1 MTNRLEVESA
11 IKQLPES
18 EVRALANWLQDYL
31 DEMWDRQIEMDEPID
46 IEVVRT
52 EALRK
57 LGRNIVNFSKIE
69 GVLKYL
75 LSVTQIDGLSTST
88 RNRFVDNYERFRKHT
103 LGTLVGKLHDTVL
116 GDDSQSKPQ
125 LDSSEL
131 GMSLSFKVTYGD
143 SDFLNAQK
151 QALSDIVLERNKLIH
166 EYLAPLDTSSIE
178 DYYKLISLLDEQNP
192 RLLAH
197 LEELGWMLTSFIE
210 VLKDLQSFIKSP
222 DFYQFIHSSQSDA

>member
-151 QALSDIVLERNKLIH
+151 QALSDIVLERNKFIH

-210 VLKDLQSFIKSP
+210 GLKDLQSFIKSP

>member
-1 MTNRLEVESA
+1 
-11 IKQLPES
+11 
-18 EVRALANWLQDYL
+18 
-31 DEMWDRQIEMDEPID
+31 MDKPID

-69 GVLKYL
+69 GILKYL
-75 LSVTQIDGLSTST
+75 LSVSQIERLSTST
-88 RNRFVDNYERFRKHT
+88 RNQFVDSHERFRKRP
-103 LGTLVGKLHDTVL
+103 LGQLVKELHNTVL
-116 GDDSQSKPQ
+116 VDDSQSEAQ

-131 GMSLSFKVTYGD
+131 GMSLSFKVSYSD

-151 QALSDIVLERNKLIH
+151 QALLDIVAERNKLIH
-166 EYLAPLDTSSIE
+166 EDLALLDTSSIE
-178 DYYKLISLLDEQNP
+178 DYYKLISFLDEQNP

-210 VLKDLQSFIKSP
+210 GIKDLQEFIKSP
-222 DFYQFIHSSQSDA
+222 DFHQFIHSSQSDA

>member
-1 MTNRLEVESA
+1 
-11 IKQLPES
+11 
-18 EVRALANWLQDYL
+18 
-31 DEMWDRQIEMDEPID
+31 MDEPID

-69 GVLKYL
+69 GTLKYL
-75 LSVTQIDGLSTST
+75 LSVSQIDGLSTST
-88 RNRFVDNYERFRKHT
+88 RHRFVDNYERFRKHT
-103 LGTLVGKLHDTVL
+103 LGVLVRKLHDTVL
-116 GDDSQSKPQ
+116 VDDSQSKPQ

-131 GMSLSFKVTYGD
+131 GMSLSFKVTYSD

-197 LEELGWMLTSFIE
+197 LEELGWMLTSFI
-210 VLKDLQSFIKSP
+210 DLVGCVNEM
-222 DFYQFIHSSQSDA
+222 

>member
-69 GVLKYL
+69 GILKYL
-75 LSVTQIDGLSTST
+75 LSVTHIDGLSTST
-88 RNRFVDNYERFRKHT
+88 RNQFVDNYERFRKHT
-103 LGTLVGKLHDTVL
+103 LGMLVGKLHNAVL

-125 LDSSEL
+125 L
-131 GMSLSFKVTYGD
+131 FKVTYSD

-151 QALSDIVLERNKLIH
+151 QDLSDIVLERNKLIH

-178 DYYKLISLLDEQNP
+178 EYYKLISLLDEQNP

-197 LEELGWMLTSFIE
+197 LEELGWMLTSFI
-210 VLKDLQSFIKSP
+210 DLVGCVNEM
-222 DFYQFIHSSQSDA
+222 

>member
-1 MTNRLEVESA
+1 MTNRLEVELA

-69 GVLKYL
+69 GNLKYL

-88 RNRFVDNYERFRKHT
+88 RNQFVDNYERFRKHT
-103 LGTLVGKLHDTVL
+103 LGRLVGKLHDTVL

-131 GMSLSFKVTYGD
+131 GMSLSFKVTYSD

-151 QALSDIVLERNKLIH
+151 QALSDIVVERNNLIH

-178 DYYKLISLLDEQNP
+178 EYYKLISLLDEQNP
-192 RLLAH
+192 RLLAP

-210 VLKDLQSFIKSP
+210 GLKDLQSFIKSP

>member
-69 GVLKYL
+69 GTLKYL
-75 LSVTQIDGLSTST
+75 LSVTQIEGLSTST
-88 RNRFVDNYERFRKHT
+88 RNRFVDNYKKFRELT
-103 LGTLVGKLHDTVL
+103 LGRLVGKLHNTVL
-116 GDDSQSKPQ
+116 VDDSQSEPQ

-131 GMSLSFKVTYGD
+131 GMSLSFKVSYSD
-143 SDFLNAQK
+143 SDFLTAQK
-151 QALSDIVLERNKLIH
+151 QALSDIVAERNKLIH
-166 EYLAPLDTSSIE
+166 EDLALLDTSSIE
-178 DYYKLISLLDEQNP
+178 DYYELISFLDEQNP

-197 LEELGWMLTSFIE
+197 LEELGWMLTSCIE
-210 VLKDLQSFIKSP
+210 AVKDLQSFIKSP

>member
-1 MTNRLEVESA
+1 
-11 IKQLPES
+11 
-18 EVRALANWLQDYL
+18 
-31 DEMWDRQIEMDEPID
+31 MDKPID

-69 GVLKYL
+69 DILKYL
-75 LSVTQIDGLSTST
+75 LSVTQIQGLSTST
-88 RNRFVDNYERFRKHT
+88 RNQFVDNHERFRKHT
-103 LGTLVGKLHDTVL
+103 LGKLVQKLHDTVL
-116 GDDSQSKPQ
+116 VDDIQSEAQ

-131 GMSLSFKVTYGD
+131 GMSLSFKVSYSD

-166 EYLAPLDTSSIE
+166 QDLALLDTSSIE

-210 VLKDLQSFIKSP
+210 GLKDLQSFIKSP
-222 DFYQFIHSSQSDA
+222 DFHQFIHSSQSDA

>member
-69 GVLKYL
+69 GILKYL
-75 LSVTQIDGLSTST
+75 LSVTQIEGLSTST
-88 RNRFVDNYERFRKHT
+88 RNRFVDNYKKFRELT
-103 LGTLVGKLHDTVL
+103 LGRLVGKLHNTVL
-116 GDDSQSKPQ
+116 VDDSQSEPQ

-131 GMSLSFKVTYGD
+131 GMSLSFKVSYSD
-143 SDFLNAQK
+143 SDFLTAQK
-151 QALSDIVLERNKLIH
+151 QALSDIVAERNKLIH
-166 EYLAPLDTSSIE
+166 EDLALLDTSSIE
-178 DYYKLISLLDEQNP
+178 DYYELISFLDEQNP

-197 LEELGWMLTSFIE
+197 LEELGWMLTSCIE
-210 VLKDLQSFIKSP
+210 AVKDLQSFIKSP

>member
-88 RNRFVDNYERFRKHT
+88 RNRFVDNYERFRQHT

-116 GDDSQSKPQ
+116 VDDSQSKPQ
-125 LDSSEL
+125 L
-131 GMSLSFKVTYGD
+131 FKFTCSD

-151 QALSDIVLERNKLIH
+151 QALSDIVAERNKLIH
-166 EYLAPLDTSSIE
+166 EDLALLDTSSIE

-210 VLKDLQSFIKSP
+210 GLKDLQSFIKSP

>member
-103 LGTLVGKLHDTVL
+103 LGTLVGKLDDTVL

-210 VLKDLQSFIKSP
+210 GLKGSISLMQ
-222 DFYQFIHSSQSDA
+222 

>member
-1 MTNRLEVESA
+1 
-11 IKQLPES
+11 
-18 EVRALANWLQDYL
+18 
-31 DEMWDRQIEMDEPID
+31 MDKAID

-69 GVLKYL
+69 DILKYL
-75 LSVTQIDGLSTST
+75 LSVTQIQGLSTST
-88 RNRFVDNYERFRKHT
+88 RNQFVDNHERFRKHT
-103 LGTLVGKLHDTVL
+103 LGKLVQKLHDTVL
-116 GDDSQSKPQ
+116 VDDIQSEAQ

-131 GMSLSFKVTYGD
+131 GMSLSFKVSYSD
-143 SDFLNAQK
+143 SDFLTAQK
-151 QALSDIVLERNKLIH
+151 QALSIIVLERNKLIH
-166 EYLAPLDTSSIE
+166 QDLALLDTSSIE

-210 VLKDLQSFIKSP
+210 GLKDLQSFIKSP
-222 DFYQFIHSSQSDA
+222 DFHQFIHSSQSDA